1 MPSFHPSRPRA
12 IPVDKNTAVITGL
25 KKEKKMPLGILNPAD
40 KIFKCIVEL
49 DNHFIQKRILSML
62 SLRSFRTAISILTEV
77 EAMHMI
83 KKNRL
88 MYGIS
93 LFQTKNNS
101 FISSLD

>member
-1 MPSFHPSRPRA
+1 MSIEIDLILRMPRV
-12 IPVDKNTAVITGL
+12 VDVNINKL
-25 KKEKKMPLGILNPAD
+25 WK
-40 KIFKCIVEL
+40 